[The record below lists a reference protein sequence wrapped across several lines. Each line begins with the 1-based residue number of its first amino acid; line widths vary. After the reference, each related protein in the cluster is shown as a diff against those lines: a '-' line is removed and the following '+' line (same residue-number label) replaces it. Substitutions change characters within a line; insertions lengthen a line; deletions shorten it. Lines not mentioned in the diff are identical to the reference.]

1 MLASAGL
8 EAARR
13 TIFHDEKTQATIIA
27 IEHDRQKA
35 AALAAENGDPGKSR
49 TLSRAQILALVL
61 GEQERQTAAG
71 EHSEER
77 VEEWDAQARV
87 HHEGQVRQ
95 GNHKYVETQRER
107 RRTVQLEQPAPT
119 QYGQNEHQPVTDNTR
134 SAKQAL
140 RRREGCGIQELVG
153 TEEKPA

>member
-27 IEHDRQKA
+27 IEHDRQQA

-49 TLSRAQILALVL
+49 TLSRAQILALVP

-71 EHSEER
+71 EHREER
-77 VEEWDAQARV
+77 V
-87 HHEGQVRQ
+87 
-95 GNHKYVETQRER
+95 
-107 RRTVQLEQPAPT
+107 
-119 QYGQNEHQPVTDNTR
+119 
-134 SAKQAL
+134 
-140 RRREGCGIQELVG
+140 
-153 TEEKPA
+153 

>member
-27 IEHDRQKA
+27 IEHDRQQA

-61 GEQERQTAAG
+61 GEQERHTAAG
-71 EHSEER
+71 EHREER
-77 VEEWDAQARV
+77 IEKWDAQARV

-95 GNHKYVETQRER
+95 GNHKHVETQRER
-107 RRTVQLEQPAPT
+107 TRALQLEQPAPT
-119 QYGQNEHQPVTDNTR
+119 QHGQSEDKPVTDNAR

-140 RRREGCGIQELVG
+140 RGREGSGVQELVG
-153 TEEKPA
+153 AEKKPA